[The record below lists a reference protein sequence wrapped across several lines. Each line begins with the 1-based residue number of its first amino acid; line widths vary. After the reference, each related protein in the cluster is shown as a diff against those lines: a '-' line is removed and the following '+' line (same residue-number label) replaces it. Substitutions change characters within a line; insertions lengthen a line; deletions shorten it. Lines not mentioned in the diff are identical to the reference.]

1 MERLK
6 ALLTGSILGVILF
19 TAIFLAAN
27 VASDI
32 VSVQA
37 GDVAAPAVQ
46 YAQLTDA
53 QPLRNIAQQQFA
65 PAN

>member
-19 TAIFLAAN
+19 TAVFLAVN
-27 VASDI
+27 VATDI
-32 VSVQA
+32 MPVQA
-37 GDVAAPAVQ
+37 VDTVAPAVE